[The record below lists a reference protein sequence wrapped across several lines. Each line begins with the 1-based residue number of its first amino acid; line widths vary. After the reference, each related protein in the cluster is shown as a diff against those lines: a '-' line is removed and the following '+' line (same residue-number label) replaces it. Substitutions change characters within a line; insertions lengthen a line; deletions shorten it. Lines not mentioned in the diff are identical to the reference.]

1 MLGTTEEVSELLGFK
16 STVAYRITELD
27 KSNSLVD
34 IFCLEIEW
42 LPNSRLRGKKQQIN
56 FMVMCKFHIRGGS
69 EAHKRNGF
77 FYSVYLKKKNL
88 EIPC

>member
-42 LPNSRLRGKKQQIN
+42 LPNSRLREKKQQIN
-56 FMVMCKFHIRGGS
+56 FMVTCKFHIRGGS
-69 EAHKRNGF
+69 EAHKRNVF
-77 FYSVYLKKKNL
+77 FYS
-88 EIPC
+88 ECI